1 VFSAANVG
9 QACLPL
15 SETIVR
21 AIESEMGKTIRE
33 VQEQTLS
40 DRRREVEANH
50 KGRRMMFSINFPFI
64 GRGNVLRD
72 RVLSHEEIDKQ
83 FNEALKDIDRALGVC
98 NGDS

>member
-1 VFSAANVG
+1 M
-9 QACLPL
+9 L

-50 KGRRMMFSINFPFI
+50 KGRKMIFPVNFPFI

-83 FNEALKDIDRALGVC
+83 FNEALKDIDRALGVL
-98 NGDS
+98 